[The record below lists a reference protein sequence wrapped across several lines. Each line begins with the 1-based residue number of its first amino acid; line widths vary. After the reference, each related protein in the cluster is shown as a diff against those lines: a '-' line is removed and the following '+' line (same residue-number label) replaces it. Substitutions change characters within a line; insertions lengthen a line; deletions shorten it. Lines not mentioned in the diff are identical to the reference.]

1 VLYYT
6 LAKQTGFEMNER
18 IGKLAVEAGA
28 HWEHGDWNMP
38 SAVYFSERDLEKF
51 AELIVKECVSV
62 INTEAAE
69 HEDDDECERAWKMGT
84 EFAVYQ
90 IKQHFGVEE

>member
-1 VLYYT
+1 
-6 LAKQTGFEMNER
+6 MNER

-28 HWEHGDWNMP
+28 HWDHGDWNMP

-51 AELIVKECVSV
+51 AELVVLECAVIVGSMEEPHQD
-62 INTEAAE
+62 IAE
-69 HEDDDECERAWKMGT
+69 L
-84 EFAVYQ
+84 

>member
-1 VLYYT
+1 
-6 LAKQTGFEMNER
+6 MNER

-51 AELIVKECVSV
+51 AELIVR
-62 INTEAAE
+62 
-69 HEDDDECERAWKMGT
+69 ECEKVAKDGAWYYDTPSLRSGWQNPINHVCNVMK
-84 EFAVYQ
+84 
-90 IKQHFGVEE
+90 KHFGVEE